1 MNDPDS
7 VTLLKWKHLIEWLQ
21 TFDRIGVALSGG
33 VDSALVC
40 AAAVQALGKEQVTAY
55 TIASP
60 MELPEE
66 VEDARLVAAGLGVDM
81 VCIPL
86 DELEIEDIRSN
97 PPRRCYFC
105 KRERLKIIKDQAK
118 LSGITQLADGSNADD
133 LSDYR
138 PGRQALQ
145 ELGVLSPLAEVGIT
159 KAEVRQLAKW
169 QGLPV
174 WDKPSTPCLASR
186 FPYGIE
192 INHQR
197 LQQVACAEAV
207 LKEMGFKELRVR
219 YHESVARIEI
229 SMDEIDHIV
238 AQRENILDGIKNC
251 GFLYV
256 TLDLQGFRSGSLN
269 EGLI

>member
-1 MNDPDS
+1 MTDLDS
-7 VTLLKWKHLIEWLQ
+7 TSLIKWKRLIEWLQ
-21 TFDRIGVALSGG
+21 TYDQIGVALSGG

-40 AAAVQALGKEQVTAY
+40 AAAVQSLGKKQVKAY
-55 TIASP
+55 TIESP
-60 MELPEE
+60 MEIPRE
-66 VEDARLVAAGLGVDM
+66 VEDARLVAEILGVDLFR
-81 VCIPL
+81 IPL

-97 PPRRCYFC
+97 PSQRCYFC
-105 KRERLKIIKDQAK
+105 KRERLKMIKDHSL
-118 LSGITQLADGSNADD
+118 LSGINQLLDGTNADD

-145 ELGVLSPLAEVGIT
+145 ELGVLSPLAVVGIT

-169 QGLPV
+169 QGIPV

-197 LQQVACAEAV
+197 LHQIACAEEI
-207 LKEMGFKELRVR
+207 LKIMGFTEFRVR
-219 YHESVARIEI
+219 YHESVARIEVP
-229 SMDEIDHIV
+229 SNEFDHV
-238 AQRENILDGIKNC
+238 LVQREKIIETIKNC

-256 TLDLQGFRSGSLN
+256 TLDLQGFRSGSMN